1 MIAHL
6 PATTSRPPR
15 ELSESNDGGGESRPL
30 GWAVRLA
37 RICLAIYL
45 IPVLLVM
52 FLVGAVG
59 VVVLGVA
66 GGAVKLAALIG
77 GALETRGNDFPR

>member
-1 MIAHL
+1 MIAHI

-15 ELSESNDGGGESRPL
+15 ELSDPTGDRESRAPS
-30 GWAVRLA
+30 WPVRLA

-52 FLVGAVG
+52 LLVGGVG

-66 GGAVKLAALIG
+66 TGVAKLAALIG
-77 GALETRGNDFPR
+77 RALGARGNDFPR